1 MKPGADFHV
10 LELAQ
15 IGMDAK
21 NIAVLVLA
29 VLLWNVLLQMKRRH
43 LFSNALRH
51 HSGVFRL
58 SGLKVRILLHQK
70 L

>member
-21 NIAVLVLA
+21 NIAVFVLA
-29 VLLWNVLLQMKRRH
+29 VLLRNVLLQMKRRH

-51 HSGVFRL
+51 YPSVLRL
-58 SGLKVRILLHQK
+58 ADLKVGIFFHQK